1 MIRKIKIDDRFSES
15 EKKLLKEINV
25 IIEDREYDC
34 DELYNMADKVADKE
48 VELINAEE
56 NGKYNTVADEYN
68 DITNKLIN
76 LANDIYENKFIKVY
90 QSVIGEYVYK
100 KEIGKYKYKGGESTS
115 DLVVGKIYSRVEPES
130 EFRIVDDSEEDY
142 LYLSEYFEKV

>member
-1 MIRKIKIDDRFSES
+1 MSIKIKINDRFSDREI
-15 EKKLLKEINV
+15 KLLKDIDIILEEI
-25 IIEDREYDC
+25 EYDC
-34 DELYNMADKVADKE
+34 DEIYDLSNKTTDKE
-48 VELINAEE
+48 IEIINAEKE
-56 NGKYNTVADEYN
+56 GEYNSVADEYN
-68 DITNKLIN
+68 DITKKLIN
-76 LANDIYENKFIKVY
+76 LANDLYENKFIKVY

-100 KEIGKYKYKGGESTS
+100 KEIGKYKYKGGAGIS